1 MIISPRFFASLSL
14 VCLTVAYTPV
24 TMADTYS
31 PATMGPGQHPTSP
44 YPDGIDAPAPRI
56 PTKPQSYGERIG
68 EKAVNSFAN
77 IATGWL
83 EMPKNVINTTNQSN
97 FIYGITGGLAKGMI
111 HTAGRM
117 GVGIADLVTLPL
129 ATKPFIYPL
138 YIWDDFDVDTVYGE
152 VMRLHEVPRKTQE
165 VAPQPE
171 PEAAAPAAVAP
182 APVPPPAQY
191 PTDTN
196 RKIDAIFKKE
206 MMK

>member
-1 MIISPRFFASLSL
+1 MIIFSRFFASLIL
-14 VCLTVAYTPV
+14 AGLAVAYTPGL
-24 TMADTYS
+24 MAQS
-31 PATMGPGQHPTSP
+31 TSP

-56 PTKPQSYGERIG
+56 PTKPQSYGERVG
-68 EKAVNSFAN
+68 EKAINSFAN

-97 FIYGITGGLAKGMI
+97 IIYGFIGGLAKGMV

-117 GVGIADLVTLPL
+117 GVGIADLITLPL
-129 ATKPFIYPL
+129 ATKPIIYPL

-152 VMRLHEVPRKTQE
+152 VMRLHEPPRKAQE
-165 VAPQPE
+165 FAPPPQ
-171 PEAAAPAAVAP
+171 ASASVPAAEP
-182 APVPPPAQY
+182 APVPPPVQY
-191 PTDTN
+191 PNDTN

>member
-1 MIISPRFFASLSL
+1 MMTFSRFFAALSL
-14 VCLTVAYTPV
+14 IGMTVAYAPLTQAKP
-24 TMADTYS
+24 MSQEWD
-31 PATMGPGQHPTSP
+31 
-44 YPDGIDAPAPRI
+44 IDAPAPRI
-56 PTKPQSYGERIG
+56 PARPQSYGDRVS
-68 EKAVNSFAN
+68 EKALNSFAN

-97 FIYGITGGLAKGMI
+97 IIYGFIGGLAKGMV

-129 ATKPFIYPL
+129 ATKPIIYPL

-152 VMRLHEVPRKTQE
+152 VMRLHEEPTQPE
-165 VAPQPE
+165 VAPPPAPPQ
-171 PEAAAPAAVAP
+171 AAAPVAAPAP
-182 APVPPPAQY
+182 APVPPPVQY

>member
-1 MIISPRFFASLSL
+1 MIIFSRFFASLTL
-14 VCLTVAYTPV
+14 AGLAVVYTPGV
-24 TMADTYS
+24 MAQS
-31 PATMGPGQHPTSP
+31 TSP

-56 PTKPQSYGERIG
+56 PTKPQSYGERVG

-97 FIYGITGGLAKGMI
+97 IIYGFIGGLAKGMV

-129 ATKPFIYPL
+129 ATKPIIYPL

-152 VMRLHEVPRKTQE
+152 VMRLHQEPRRTE
-165 VAPQPE
+165 IAPPPAPQ
-171 PEAAAPAAVAP
+171 AAAPIPAAEP
-182 APVPPPAQY
+182 APPPVQY
-191 PTDTN
+191 PNDTN

-206 MMK
+206 MTK

>member
-1 MIISPRFFASLSL
+1 MMTFSRFFAALSL
-14 VCLTVAYTPV
+14 VGMTAAYAPLTQAVQP
-24 TMADTYS
+24 MS
-31 PATMGPGQHPTSP
+31 QEWE
-44 YPDGIDAPAPRI
+44 IDAPAPKI
-56 PTKPQSYGERIG
+56 PARPQGYGDRVG
-68 EKAVNSFAN
+68 EKALNSFAN

-97 FIYGITGGLAKGMI
+97 IIYGFIGGLAKGMV

-117 GVGIADLVTLPL
+117 GVGIAELLTLPL
-129 ATKPFIYPL
+129 ATKPIIYPL

-152 VMRLHEVPRKTQE
+152 VMRLQEEPRQPE
-165 VAPQPE
+165 VAPPPAPQ
-171 PEAAAPAAVAP
+171 AAAPVVAPAP
-182 APVPPPAQY
+182 APVPPPVQY